1 MSENWVIE
9 VKGPDGVKQFEISD
23 AYVKGYRS
31 AYNLD
36 RFPEVTDYQIALFLI
51 YDRNYHE

>member
-1 MSENWVIE
+1 MDWVIE
-9 VKGPDGVKQFEISD
+9 VKGPDGVKQFEVSD
-23 AYVKGYRS
+23 ADVKGYR
-31 AYNLD
+31 ADYNLD